1 MFSEVLVL
9 AQKNKVGITLSQ
21 DTLDKLELESE
32 KYGLSKSQYISLLIN
47 ERVVERKEE
56 KSVKA

>member
-1 MFSEVLVL
+1 VLVL

-32 KYGLSKSQYISLLIN
+32 RYGLSKSQYISLLIN